1 MTLEDIALGMQGIGQ
16 LRDPIAENIR
26 QYMYYQVITMN
37 PELAGVSYAEVKG
50 TYAEYQWEKSVFNKK

>member
-37 PELAGVSYAEVKG
+37 PELAGVSFAEVKG
-50 TYAEYQWEKSVFNKK
+50 TDR

>member
-50 TYAEYQWEKSVFNKK
+50 TYTKYQSGRNGFNKK